1 MSLLG
6 GIVHRDRD
14 RPVAAGLLQAMAT
27 RVPGAG
33 TPFTLTSGNVGFFTG
48 ASGKAPKR
56 YEAAIAAADLDLV
69 NLPELR
75 ALTGLTG
82 GCEVLARLYELEGW
96 QGALR
101 HLRGAFAV
109 ALWDPRLDTLWL
121 GVDHFGIKQVYY
133 ASTPHGLA
141 FASRPS
147 ALLAVPGVANGVD
160 PQVVYDYL
168 NLRAVSAPASV
179 WKGVRR
185 LPPGQVLTV
194 RRGSLTEEP
203 YWDLEYPERRIGLRE
218 AIAATSRHVEEAV
231 AAALGSGP
239 TKETGAF
246 LSGGTDSSA
255 VLGHMSRLTGE
266 RVPAFSIGF
275 QEERFDELHYAD
287 VAARHFNAS
296 HEKHI
301 VTPDEALAALPAL
314 VEAYDEPFGNNSAI
328 GTYLCARLA
337 RSCGV
342 RRLLAGDGGDEIF
355 GGNERYT
362 SDRVFARYHRLPAPV
377 RRGLIEPVLRALPRG
392 GAGLVGKAQ
401 RYVRRASLPTARRLY
416 SYDFYLAG
424 EGRDLLHPDFLA
436 GCDLDGPWRT
446 VERHF
451 DKARAT
457 SELNRAMYM
466 DIKLTLGDND
476 LVKVTRTAELAGV
489 GVRFPLLDRPLV
501 EFTATLPAD
510 FKVRGL
516 QKRYLFK
523 RAFRS
528 LLPAEIL
535 AKRKHGFG
543 IPTSD
548 WLRGNHRFRELAR
561 ESLLSPW
568 ARGLGYFRP
577 GALERLFALHESD
590 STPYYGD
597 LLWTVLM
604 LHLWHRR
611 HVQGIAA

>member
-6 GIVHRDRD
+6 GIVHRDHD
-14 RPVAAGLLQAMAT
+14 RPVDARLLQAMAA
-27 RVPGAG
+27 RVPGTGAAL
-33 TPFTLTSGNVGFFTG
+33 TLVSGNIGFLAG
-48 ASGKAPKR
+48 AGGKVPKR
-56 YEAAIAAADLDLV
+56 YEATIAAADLDLV
-69 NLPELR
+69 NLSELR

-96 QGALR
+96 QGLLR

-109 ALWDPRLDTLWL
+109 ALWDPRQDTLWL
-121 GVDHFGIKQVYY
+121 GADHFGIKQVYY
-133 ASTPHGLA
+133 AETPNGLA

-147 ALLAVPGVANGVD
+147 ALLAVPGVAGGVD

-168 NLRAVSAPASV
+168 NLRAVAAPASI

-185 LPPGQVLTV
+185 LPPGHVLTV

-218 AIAATSRHVEEAV
+218 AMTATRRYVEEAV
-231 AAALGSGP
+231 SAALGSGP
-239 TKETGAF
+239 AKETGAF
-246 LSGGTDSSA
+246 LSGGTDSST
-255 VLGHMSRLTGE
+255 VLGYMSRLTGE

-275 QEERFDELHYAD
+275 HEERFDELHYAD

-301 VTPDEALAALPAL
+301 VTPDEALKALPAL
-314 VEAYDEPFGNNSAI
+314 VEVYDEPFGNNSAI

-337 RSCGV
+337 QSCGV

-355 GGNERYT
+355 GGNERYA
-362 SDRVFARYHRLPAPV
+362 SDRVFARYHRLPAAV
-377 RRGLIEPVLRALPRG
+377 RRGLLEPMLRALPSG
-392 GAGLVGKAQ
+392 GTGLVGMAQ
-401 RYVRRASLPTARRLY
+401 RYVRRASLTTARRLY
-416 SYDFYLAG
+416 SYDFYLAS
-424 EGRDLLHPDFLA
+424 EGRELLHPDLLA
-436 GCDLDGPWRT
+436 ACDLDSPWRI

-451 DKARAT
+451 DRAQAT

-466 DIKLTLGDND
+466 DMKLTLGDND
-476 LVKVTRTAELAGV
+476 LLKVTRTADLAGI

-516 QKRYLFK
+516 EKRYLFR

-543 IPTSD
+543 VPTSD
-548 WLRGNHRFRELAR
+548 WLRRHPGFRDLAHEALR
-561 ESLLSPW
+561 SPW
-568 ARGLGYFRP
+568 AAGLGYFRP
-577 GALERLFALHESD
+577 AALERLFALHESD

-597 LLWTVLM
+597 QLWTVLM

-611 HVQGIAA
+611 HVEGRAL

>member
-6 GIVHRDRD
+6 GIVYRDHH
-14 RPVAAGLLQAMAT
+14 RPVPLALLQAMAA
-27 RVPGAG
+27 RVAGAG
-33 TPFTLTSGNVGFFTG
+33 NPLTLISGNVGFFAG

-56 YEAAIAAADLDLV
+56 FEAAIAAADLDLV
-69 NLPELR
+69 NLPEVR
-75 ALTGLTG
+75 ALTGLSG

-96 QGALR
+96 QGLLR

-109 ALWDPRLDTLWL
+109 ALWDPRQDTLWL
-121 GVDHFGIKQVYY
+121 GADHFGLRQLYY
-133 ASTPHGLA
+133 ASTPDGLA

-147 ALLAVPGVANGVD
+147 ALLAVPGVAGGAD

-168 NLRAVSAPASV
+168 NVRAVCAPASI

-185 LPPGQVLTV
+185 LPPGHALTL
-194 RRGSLTEEP
+194 RHGILSEEP
-203 YWDLEYPERRIGLRE
+203 YWDLEYSERRIGLRE
-218 AIAATSRHVEEAV
+218 AMVATSRHVEEAV
-231 AAALGSGP
+231 AAALGGGP
-239 TKETGAF
+239 AKETGAF
-246 LSGGTDSSA
+246 LSGGTDSST
-255 VLGHMSRLTGE
+255 VLGFMAKLTGE
-266 RVPAFSIGF
+266 RVPVFSIGF

-287 VAARHFNAS
+287 LAARHFNAS

-301 VTPDEALAALPAL
+301 VTADEALAALPAL
-314 VEAYDEPFGNNSAI
+314 VETYDEPFGNNSAI

-337 RSCGV
+337 QRCGV

-355 GGNERYT
+355 GGNERYA
-362 SDRVFARYHRLPAPV
+362 SDRVFARYQRVPAWV
-377 RRGLIEPVLRALPRG
+377 RQGVVEPFLRALPG
-392 GAGLVGKAQ
+392 EGAGLVGKAQ
-401 RYVRRASLPTARRLY
+401 RYVRRAGLPTARRLY
-416 SYDFYLAG
+416 SYDFYFAG
-424 EGRDLLHPDFLA
+424 EGVDLLHCELLA
-436 GCDLDGPWRT
+436 GCNLDSPWRI
-446 VERHF
+446 VEGHF
-451 DKARAT
+451 DRARAT

-466 DIKLTLGDND
+466 DVKLTLGDHD

-501 EFTATLPAD
+501 EFCATLPAD
-510 FKVRGL
+510 FKVRG
-516 QKRYLFK
+516 QEKRYLFK
-523 RAFRS
+523 HAFRS

-548 WLRGNHRFRELAR
+548 WLRRPGSFRDLAR
-561 ESLLSPW
+561 DTLLSPW

-577 GALERLFALHESD
+577 GAIERLFALHESD

-597 LLWTVLM
+597 QLWTVLM

-611 HVQGIAA
+611 HLEGRAG

>member
-1 MSLLG
+1 MSLLA
-6 GIVHRDRD
+6 GIVHRDHD
-14 RPVAAGLLQAMAT
+14 RPASASLLQAMAA
-27 RVPGAG
+27 RVPGTG
-33 TPFTLTSGNVGFFTG
+33 TPLTLTSGNVGFLAG
-48 ASGKAPKR
+48 AAGKEPKR
-56 YEAAIAAADLDLV
+56 YQAAIAAADLDLV
-69 NLPELR
+69 NLQELR
-75 ALTGLTG
+75 ALTGLTA

-96 QGALR
+96 QGLR

-109 ALWDPRLDTLWL
+109 ALWDPRQDSLWL
-121 GVDHFGIKQVYY
+121 GADHFGIKQLYY
-133 ASTPHGLA
+133 ATTPDGLA

-147 ALLAVPGVANGVD
+147 ALLAVPGVSGGVD

-168 NLRAVSAPASV
+168 NLRAVSSPASI

-185 LPPGQVLTV
+185 LPPGHVLMV
-194 RRGSLTEEP
+194 RRGSLTVEP

-218 AIAATSRHVEEAV
+218 AMAATSRHVEEAV
-231 AAALGSGP
+231 AAALGGGP
-239 TKETGAF
+239 AKETGAF
-246 LSGGTDSSA
+246 LSGGTDSST
-255 VLGHMSRLTGE
+255 VLGYMARLTGE

-275 QEERFDELHYAD
+275 HEERFDELRYAD
-287 VAARHFNAS
+287 LAARHFNAS

-301 VTPDEALAALPAL
+301 VTADEALGALPAL
-314 VEAYDEPFGNNSAI
+314 VETYDEPFGNNSAI

-337 RSCGV
+337 HGCGV

-355 GGNERYT
+355 GGNERYA
-362 SDRVFARYHRLPAPV
+362 SDRVFARYHRLPAV
-377 RRGLIEPVLRALPRG
+377 ARRGVIEPLLRILPGG
-392 GAGLVGKAQ
+392 GAGLIGKAR
-401 RYVRRASLPTARRLY
+401 RYVRRANLSTARRLY
-416 SYDFYLAG
+416 SYAFFAAQEGRGLLAPELLAG
-424 EGRDLLHPDFLA
+424 VEA
-436 GCDLDGPWRT
+436 EGPWRI
-446 VERHF
+446 VEGHF
-451 DKARAT
+451 DAVRAT
-457 SELNRAMYM
+457 SELNRILYM

-476 LVKVTRTAELAGV
+476 LVKVTRTSELAGV
-489 GVRFPLLDRPLV
+489 GVRFPFLDRPLV

-516 QKRYLFK
+516 EKRYLFK

-548 WLRGNHRFRELAR
+548 WLCRHGGFRELAR

-590 STPYYGD
+590 RTPYYGD
-597 LLWTVLM
+597 QLWTVLM

-611 HVQGIAA
+611 HLEGRSA

>member
-1 MSLLG
+1 MSLLA
-6 GIVHRDRD
+6 GIVHRDHD
-14 RPVAAGLLQAMAT
+14 RPASASLLQAMAA
-27 RVPGAG
+27 RVPGTG
-33 TPFTLTSGNVGFFTG
+33 TPLTLTSGNIGFLAG
-48 ASGKAPKR
+48 AAGKEPKR
-56 YEAAIAAADLDLV
+56 YQAAIAAADLDLV
-69 NLPELR
+69 NLQELR
-75 ALTGLTG
+75 ALTGLTA

-96 QGALR
+96 QGLR

-109 ALWDPRLDTLWL
+109 ALWDPRQDSLWL
-121 GVDHFGIKQVYY
+121 GADHFGIKQLYY
-133 ASTPHGLA
+133 ATTQDGLA

-147 ALLAVPGVANGVD
+147 ALLAVPGVSGGVD

-168 NLRAVSAPASV
+168 NLRAVSSPASI
-179 WKGVRR
+179 WKGVQR
-185 LPPGQVLTV
+185 LPPGHFLMV
-194 RRGSLTEEP
+194 RRGSLTVEP

-218 AIAATSRHVEEAV
+218 AMAATSRHVEEAV
-231 AAALGSGP
+231 AAALGGGP
-239 TKETGAF
+239 AKETGAF
-246 LSGGTDSSA
+246 LSGGTDSST
-255 VLGHMSRLTGE
+255 VLGYMARLTGE

-275 QEERFDELHYAD
+275 HEERFDELRYAD
-287 VAARHFNAS
+287 LAARHFNAS

-301 VTPDEALAALPAL
+301 VTADEALGALPAL
-314 VEAYDEPFGNNSAI
+314 VETYDEPFGNNSAI

-337 RSCGV
+337 HGCGV

-355 GGNERYT
+355 GGNERYA
-362 SDRVFARYHRLPAPV
+362 SDRVFARYHRLPAV
-377 RRGLIEPVLRALPRG
+377 ARRGVIEPLLRSLPGG
-392 GAGLVGKAQ
+392 GAGLIGKAQ
-401 RYVRRASLPTARRLY
+401 RYVRRANLSTARRLY
-416 SYDFYLAG
+416 SYAFFAAQEGRGLLAPELLAG
-424 EGRDLLHPDFLA
+424 VEA
-436 GCDLDGPWRT
+436 EGPWRI
-446 VERHF
+446 VEGHF
-451 DKARAT
+451 DAVRAT
-457 SELNRAMYM
+457 SELNRILYM

-476 LVKVTRTAELAGV
+476 LVKVTRTSELAGV
-489 GVRFPLLDRPLV
+489 GVRFPFLDRPLV

-516 QKRYLFK
+516 EKRYLFK

-548 WLRGNHRFRELAR
+548 WLRRHGGFRELAR

-590 STPYYGD
+590 RTPYYGD
-597 LLWTVLM
+597 QLWTVLM

-611 HVQGIAA
+611 HLEGRSA

>member
-1 MSLLG
+1 MNLLG
-6 GIVHRDRD
+6 GIVHRERD
-14 RPVAAGLLQAMAT
+14 RPVTAGLLQAMAA

-33 TPFTLTSGNVGFFTG
+33 TPLILTSGNIGFFAG
-48 ASGKAPKR
+48 ASGKVPKR
-56 YEAAIAAADLDLV
+56 YDAATAAADLDLV

-75 ALTGLTG
+75 ALTGLAG

-96 QGALR
+96 QGLLR

-109 ALWDPRLDTLWL
+109 ALWDPRQDTLWL
-121 GVDHFGIKQVYY
+121 GADHFGIKQLYY
-133 ASTPHGLA
+133 AETPNGLA
-141 FASRPS
+141 FASRPT
-147 ALLAVPGVANGVD
+147 ALLAVPGVEGGVD
-160 PQVVYDYL
+160 PQAIYDYL
-168 NLRAVSAPASV
+168 NLRAVAAPASV

-185 LPPGQVLTV
+185 LPPGHVLTV
-194 RRGSLTEEP
+194 RRGALTEEP

-218 AIAATSRHVEEAV
+218 AMAATSRHVEEAV
-231 AAALGSGP
+231 AATLGSGP

-246 LSGGTDSSA
+246 LSGGTDSST
-255 VLGHMSRLTGE
+255 VLGYMSRLTGE

-275 QEERFDELHYAD
+275 DEERFDELHYAD
-287 VAARHFNAS
+287 VAALHFNAS

-301 VTPDEALAALPAL
+301 VTPDEALKTMPAI

-337 RSCGV
+337 KACGV

-355 GGNERYT
+355 GGNERYA
-362 SDRVFARYHRLPAPV
+362 SDRIFARYHRLPAAV
-377 RRGLIEPVLRALPRG
+377 RHGFLEPALRALPSG

-416 SYDFYLAG
+416 SYDFYLAS

-436 GCDLDGPWRT
+436 GCDLDSPWRI

-451 DKARAT
+451 DRAHAT

-466 DIKLTLGDND
+466 DMKLTLGDND
-476 LVKVTRTAELAGV
+476 LVKVTRTAELAGI

-516 QKRYLFK
+516 EKRYLFR

-528 LLPAEIL
+528 LLPPEIL

-548 WLRGNHRFRELAR
+548 WLRRHRGFRDLAHDALR
-561 ESLLSPW
+561 SPW
-568 ARGLGYFRP
+568 AAGLGYFRP
-577 GALERLFALHESD
+577 AALERLFALHESD

-597 LLWTVLM
+597 QLWTVLM

-611 HVQGIAA
+611 HVEGRAI

>member
-1 MSLLG
+1 MSLIAGL
-6 GIVHRDRD
+6 VHRDRSQ
-14 RPVAAGLLQAMAT
+14 PVEPALLRAMAA

-33 TPFTLTSGNVGFFTG
+33 TPFTLTSGNVGFLTG

-69 NLPELR
+69 NLQELR
-75 ALTGLTG
+75 ALTGLTD

-96 QGALR
+96 QGLLR

-109 ALWDPRLDTLWL
+109 ALWDPRQDTLWL
-121 GVDHFGIKQVYY
+121 GADHFGIKQLYY
-133 ASTPHGLA
+133 VSTPAGLA

-147 ALLAVPGVANGVD
+147 ALLAVPGVTRTVD
-160 PQVVYDYL
+160 PQAVYDYL
-168 NLRAVSAPASV
+168 NLRAVTAPTSI

-185 LPPGQVLTV
+185 LPAGHVLTV
-194 RRGSLTEEP
+194 RGASLREEP
-203 YWDLEYPERRIGLRE
+203 YWDLEYAERRIGLRE
-218 AIAATSRHVEEAV
+218 AVAATNRHVEEAV
-231 AAALGSGP
+231 GAALDGGSV
-239 TKETGAF
+239 KETGAF
-246 LSGGTDSSA
+246 LSGGTDSST
-255 VLGHMSRLTGE
+255 VLGHMARLTGE

-275 QEERFDELHYAD
+275 HEERFDELHYAD

-301 VTPDEALAALPAL
+301 VTADEALEALPLL
-314 VEAYDEPFGNNSAI
+314 VEAYDEPFGNNSAL

-337 RSCGV
+337 HRCGV

-362 SDRVFARYHRLPAPV
+362 SDRVFARYERVPALA
-377 RRGLIEPVLRALPRG
+377 RRGLVEPLLGALPG
-392 GAGLVGKAQ
+392 VGLVGKAQ
-401 RYVRRASLPTARRLY
+401 RYVRRASLPMARRLY
-416 SYDFYLAG
+416 SYDFFIAG
-424 EGRDLLHPDFLA
+424 EGQDLLAPDFLA
-436 GCDLDGPWRT
+436 ACDPAGPWRI
-446 VERHF
+446 VEGHF
-451 DKARAT
+451 GRARAT
-457 SELNRAMYM
+457 SDLNRAMYM
-466 DIKLTLGDND
+466 DIKVTLGDHD
-476 LVKVTRTAELAGV
+476 LVKVTRTAEQAGV
-489 GVRFPLLDRPLV
+489 SVRFPLLDRPLV
-501 EFTATLPAD
+501 EFTASLPAD
-510 FKVRGL
+510 FKVRGME
-516 QKRYLFK
+516 KRYLFK

-548 WLRGNHRFRELAR
+548 WLRRPGRFRDLAR
-561 ESLLSPW
+561 DTLLSPW

-577 GALERLFALHESD
+577 EGLERLFALHEED

-597 LLWTVLM
+597 QLWTVLM

-611 HVQGIAA
+611 HQEGRAA

>member
-1 MSLLG
+1 MTLLA
-6 GIVHRDRD
+6 GIVHRDHD
-14 RPVAAGLLQAMAT
+14 RPVPAGLLQAMAA
-27 RVPGAG
+27 RVPGTG
-33 TPFTLTSGNVGFFTG
+33 TPLTLTSGNVGFLAG
-48 ASGKAPKR
+48 ENGKAPKR
-56 YEAAIAAADLDLV
+56 YQASIAAADLDLV
-69 NLPELR
+69 NLQELR
-75 ALTGLTG
+75 ALTGLIA

-96 QGALR
+96 QGLLR
-101 HLRGAFAV
+101 HLRGAFTV
-109 ALWDPRLDTLWL
+109 ALWDPRQDTLWL
-121 GVDHFGIKQVYY
+121 GADHFGIKQVYY
-133 ASTPHGLA
+133 APTPDGLA

-147 ALLAVPGVANGVD
+147 ALLAVPGVSGGVD

-168 NLRAVSAPASV
+168 NLRAVAAPASI

-185 LPPGQVLTV
+185 LPPGHVLTV
-194 RRGSLTEEP
+194 RRGSVTEAP

-218 AIAATSRHVEEAV
+218 AMAATRRHVEEAV
-231 AAALGSGP
+231 AAALGGGP
-239 TKETGAF
+239 AKETGAF
-246 LSGGTDSSA
+246 LSGGTDSST
-255 VLGHMSRLTGE
+255 VLGYMAQLTGE

-275 QEERFDELHYAD
+275 HEERFDELHYAD

-301 VTPDEALAALPAL
+301 VTPDEALGALPAL

-337 RSCGV
+337 HSCGV

-355 GGNERYT
+355 GGNERYA
-362 SDRVFARYHRLPAPV
+362 SDRVFARYQRLPVFA
-377 RRGLIEPVLRALPRG
+377 RRGLVEPVLRALP

-401 RYVRRASLPTARRLY
+401 RYVRRANLSTARRLY
-416 SYDFYLAG
+416 SYAFFLAQG
-424 EGRDLLHPDFLA
+424 GRDLLAPELLA
-436 GCDLDGPWRT
+436 VADAEGPWRI
-446 VERHF
+446 VEGHF
-451 DKARAT
+451 DRARAT
-457 SELNRAMYM
+457 SELNRILYM

-476 LVKVTRTAELAGV
+476 LVKVTRTAERAGV
-489 GVRFPLLDRPLV
+489 GVRFPFLDRPLV
-501 EFTATLPAD
+501 EFTGSLPAD

-516 QKRYLFK
+516 EKRYLFK

-548 WLRGNHRFRELAR
+548 WLRRHDGFRELAR

-577 GALERLFALHESD
+577 GALARLFALHESD
-590 STPYYGD
+590 PTPYYGD
-597 LLWTVLM
+597 QLWTVLM

-611 HVQGIAA
+611 HLEGRAA